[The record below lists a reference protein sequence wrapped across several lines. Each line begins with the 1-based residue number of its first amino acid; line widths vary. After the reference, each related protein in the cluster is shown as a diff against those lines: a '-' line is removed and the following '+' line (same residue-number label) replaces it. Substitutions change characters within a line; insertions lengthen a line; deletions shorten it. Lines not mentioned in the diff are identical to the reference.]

1 MFRFLKAWY
10 FPHISFLDAPLSRN
24 VSYIWRSICDSRH
37 VLRSGLRWR
46 VGTGSN
52 IKVWSDAWLQTPS
65 TFKVISPVHILS
77 AEATVDSLIDGN
89 LMRWDVDTLELVF
102 LPRDVEIIKQ
112 ISLSIR
118 RPCDQLIRT
127 GQRMENSRL
136 GVRIISSLMSL
147 GVHWV

>member
-1 MFRFLKAWY
+1 M
-10 FPHISFLDAPLSRN
+10 
-24 VSYIWRSICDSRH
+24 
-37 VLRSGLRWR
+37 RWR

-89 LMRWDVDTLELVF
+89 LMRWDVDTLEQVF

-118 RPCDQLIRT
+118 RPCDRLIRT